1 MELTKILNYD
11 SFDPTPKLKSSP
23 VPISFVSFNRD
34 DPNCIHCGDKYV
46 RTACK
51 QYYCKKCLSYYLANI
66 TDNNLYLDV
75 SVLTENLECGEH
87 KISMTK
93 EPQNIQECCRNCLG
107 IFCFKQLLNNFVH
120 FSSDNLYYNSLKNV
134 IESEKNCRLCGKSLY
149 QEIYNINHDYYYYDI
164 KLCSDCYLISS
175 ECIEST
181 LTKKPIT
188 ILYLPCSGNSDLDD
202 FLDNSRLKIHNRL
215 RLAEFTDKIKN
226 IGNYFIPNELFSSIY
241 ISEISM
247 EWIPYSQ
254 FTNVEEIA
262 RGGFGIIYLATWLD
276 GPIKGD
282 INRKRN
288 SNETIILKKFK
299 NSEDVSK
306 YFLNELKSNQSC
318 YEFKH
323 HIIRTYGFTR
333 DPEFDDYILV
343 MQYASGGDLHNWIQ
357 QNFTKITWNKRK
369 LAILW
374 QISEGLETIHNA
386 DYIHRDFHSG
396 NILFDLILDGERP
409 EITEDTPE
417 CFANLMK
424 RCWDSDPEKRPSI
437 TEVRKTLSIWYHT
450 NRNIEPFNQAEIKRK
465 ELMNLKKLGP
475 EFSGKPHPSAIYTSR
490 PLSSF
495 ISKCSSNSNSSKNYI
510 SRELEFDLDF
520 RTSTLGTKRKIEEIN
535 INSHENR
542 KSIKISSSYSR
553 TFLTDR
559 K

>member
-1 MELTKILNYD
+1 
-11 SFDPTPKLKSSP
+11 
-23 VPISFVSFNRD
+23 
-34 DPNCIHCGDKYV
+34 
-46 RTACK
+46 
-51 QYYCKKCLSYYLANI
+51 
-66 TDNNLYLDV
+66 
-75 SVLTENLECGEH
+75 
-87 KISMTK
+87 
-93 EPQNIQECCRNCLG
+93 
-107 IFCFKQLLNNFVH
+107 
-120 FSSDNLYYNSLKNV
+120 
-134 IESEKNCRLCGKSLY
+134 
-149 QEIYNINHDYYYYDI
+149 
-164 KLCSDCYLISS
+164 
-175 ECIEST
+175 
-181 LTKKPIT
+181 
-188 ILYLPCSGNSDLDD
+188 
-202 FLDNSRLKIHNRL
+202 
-215 RLAEFTDKIKN
+215 
-226 IGNYFIPNELFSSIY
+226 
-241 ISEISM
+241 M

-276 GPIKGD
+276 GSIKVSYD
-282 INRKRN
+282 RERS
-288 SNETIILKKFK
+288 SNETVILKRFK
-299 NSEDVSK
+299 NSQDISR
-306 YFLNELKSNQSC
+306 YFLNELKSNQYC
-318 YEFKH
+318 YKMDH
-323 HIIRTYGFTR
+323 HIIKTYGFTR
-333 DPEFDDYILV
+333 DPKFDDYILV
-343 MQYASGGDLHNWIQ
+343 MQFASGGDLHNWIQ
-357 QNFTKITWNKRK
+357 QNFSKITWNKEK

-374 QISEGLETIHNA
+374 QISEGLETIHKAN
-386 DYIHRDFHSG
+386 YIHRDFHSG
-396 NILFDLILDGERP
+396 NILFDLSNYKRHQWQIGDLGLTQPANGTSNNEIYGVIPYIAPEIFKKSSFSKKSDVYCMGMIMWELTTGCKPFSNVEHDINLVYRILDGERP